1 MTKRPP
7 TIGSAVDR
15 GLAPFRGRRAAHLLP
30 RARFGGPIPWVIAV
44 MVALTVLAAGGAL
57 ALSNMVS
64 SARGDLAGSAT
75 VQVIEANPE
84 ARAAKVAVVVDL
96 LAQDEAVSG
105 FSVVPEAE
113 VAELLEPWLG
123 GSEGMEAVPLPAL
136 VDVELRGSA
145 GPAELERLGAA
156 IEDAAPGSR
165 IDSQAQWLAPVLSAL
180 RALQLMALGMIALLA
195 FVGAA
200 AVWLAARNVLG
211 GNRDTIEIV
220 HLLGGNDDQ
229 IARVFQRSILF
240 DAIAGG
246 LLGLVAGAVFIAFM
260 ASRFAA
266 LDSGMVAGGTLS
278 AFDWAIL
285 ALIPLFAVGI
295 AVYTARMTVI
305 QSLRKML

>member
-1 MTKRPP
+1 MKRPP

-30 RARFGGPIPWVIAV
+30 KARFGGPIPWVIAV

-64 SARGDLAGSAT
+64 SARGDLEGSAT
-75 VQVIEANPE
+75 VQVIEPDPD
-84 ARAAKVAVVVDL
+84 ARQAKAAVVVDL
-96 LAQDEAVSG
+96 LAQDPAVVG
-105 FSVVPEAE
+105 FRAVPEAE

-123 GSEGMEAVPLPAL
+123 GGEGMEAVPLPAL
-136 VDVELRGSA
+136 IDVELRDGT
-145 GPAELERLGAA
+145 GTAELGHIEAA
-156 IEDAAPGSR
+156 LQDAAPGSR
-165 IDSQAQWLAPVLSAL
+165 IDSQAQFLAPVLSAL
-180 RALQLMALGMIALLA
+180 RALQWMALAMIILLA
-195 FVGAA
+195 FTGAA
-200 AVWLAARNVLG
+200 AVWLASRNVLG

-246 LLGLVAGAVFIAFM
+246 LLGLVVGAIAITLM
-260 ASRFAA
+260 ANQFAA
-266 LDSGMVAGGTLS
+266 LDSGMVAGGSLS
-278 AFDWAIL
+278 ALDWAIL
-285 ALIPLFAVGI
+285 ALVPLFAVGI

>member
-1 MTKRPP
+1 MKRPP
-7 TIGSAVDR
+7 TIGQAVDR
-15 GLAPFRGRRAAHLLP
+15 GLSPFRGRRAAHLLP

-75 VQVIEANPE
+75 VQVIEADPE

-96 LAQDEAVSG
+96 IAQDPAVEG
-105 FSVVPEAE
+105 FRVVPEAE
-113 VAELLEPWLG
+113 IVELLEPWLG
-123 GSEGMEAVPLPAL
+123 GGEAMEAVPLPAL
-136 VDVELRGSA
+136 VDVELRGGTNSVA
-145 GPAELERLGAA
+145 LERLGATL
-156 IEDAAPGSR
+156 EEAAPGSR
-165 IDSQAQWLAPVLSAL
+165 IDNQAQLLAPVLSAL
-180 RALQLMALGMIALLA
+180 RALQLTALAMIALLA
-195 FVGAA
+195 FTGAA

-246 LLGLVAGAVFIAFM
+246 LLGLVAGAAAIALV
-260 ASRFAA
+260 AGRFAA
-266 LDSGMVAGGTLS
+266 LDSGMVAGGSLSTL
-278 AFDWAIL
+278 DWAIL

-295 AVYTARMTVI
+295 AVYTARMTVLS
-305 QSLRKML
+305 SLRKML